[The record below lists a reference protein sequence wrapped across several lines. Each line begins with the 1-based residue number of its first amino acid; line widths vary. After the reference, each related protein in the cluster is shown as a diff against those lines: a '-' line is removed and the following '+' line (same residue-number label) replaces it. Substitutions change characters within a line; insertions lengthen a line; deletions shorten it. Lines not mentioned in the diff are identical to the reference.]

1 MQGSDSLCAVVPQ
14 AQSQALTMSFVP
26 NGYLSIQ
33 EALNRLGRELFPSE
47 WTGEEHKARRELISE
62 DEWLRIKDLPPARG
76 SGAPGSGAMSQNMN
90 APAAKRT
97 PHSSGDPSDP
107 SYQEEYRAR
116 QRHVDAQQRLRQLL
130 EAGQLEAAILDPFTG
145 ALHQATTSL
154 WRRHDADRLIEKG
167 QAPIPRSLNMG
178 SILVKRFAESNVDT
192 KPIPQAKI
200 QEAIEALKEKLA
212 TESLTR
218 SEQAEFVRQT
228 FSAYRITDRQ
238 LRQIF
243 RAFPVPTGRPRKSDG

>member
-1 MQGSDSLCAVVPQ
+1 MA
-14 AQSQALTMSFVP
+14 FVP
-26 NGYLSIQ
+26 NGYFPIR

-47 WTGEEHKARRELISE
+47 WTGEEHKARRGLISE

-116 QRHVDAQQRLRQLL
+116 QRYVDAQQRLRELL

-167 QAPIPRSLNMG
+167 QAPIPRSLNTG
-178 SILVKRFAESNVDT
+178 SVLVKRFAEPNVDT

-218 SEQAEFVRQT
+218 SEQAEFLRET
-228 FSAYRITDRQ
+228 FSAYRITERQ
-238 LRQIF
+238 LRQVF
-243 RAFPVPTGRPRKSDG
+243 QAVPMPTGRPRKSDA

>member
-1 MQGSDSLCAVVPQ
+1 
-14 AQSQALTMSFVP
+14 MSFVP
-26 NGYLSIQ
+26 NGYLSIR

-47 WTGEEHKARRELISE
+47 WTGEEHKARRGLISE

-76 SGAPGSGAMSQNMN
+76 GGAQHSGPMMRST
-90 APAAKRT
+90 PAAK
-97 PHSSGDPSDP
+97 PGLHSSGDPSDP

-116 QRHVDAQQRLRQLL
+116 QRHIDAQQRLRQLL

-145 ALHQATTSL
+145 TLHQATTSL
-154 WRRHDADRLIEKG
+154 WRRHGADRLIEKG
-167 QAPIPRSLNMG
+167 QAPIPRSPNTG
-178 SILVKRFAESNVDT
+178 SVLVKRFAEPNVDT

-218 SEQAEFVRQT
+218 PEQADFLRET
-228 FSAYRITDRQ
+228 FSAYRITERQ

-243 RAFPVPTGRPRKSDG
+243 QAVPMPTGRPRKSDA

>member
-1 MQGSDSLCAVVPQ
+1 MMQSTP
-14 AQSQALTMSFVP
+14 
-26 NGYLSIQ
+26 
-33 EALNRLGRELFPSE
+33 
-47 WTGEEHKARRELISE
+47 
-62 DEWLRIKDLPPARG
+62 
-76 SGAPGSGAMSQNMN
+76 GAKPGA
-90 APAAKRT
+90 
-97 PHSSGDPSDP
+97 HSSGDPSDP

-116 QRHVDAQQRLRQLL
+116 QRYVDAQHRLRQLL

-167 QAPIPRSLNMG
+167 QAPIPRSLNTG
-178 SILVKRFAESNVDT
+178 SVLVKRFAEPNVDT

-200 QEAIEALKEKLA
+200 QEAIEALKEKIA

-218 SEQAEFVRQT
+218 PEQADFLRET
-228 FSAYRITDRQ
+228 FSAYRITERQ

-243 RAFPVPTGRPRKSDG
+243 EAVPMPTGRPRKSDA

>member
-1 MQGSDSLCAVVPQ
+1 
-14 AQSQALTMSFVP
+14 MSFVP

-47 WTGEEHKARRELISE
+47 WTGEEHKARRGLISE
-62 DEWLRIKDLPPARG
+62 EEWLRIKDLAPARG
-76 SGAPGSGAMSQNMN
+76 GGAQGSGPMTRST
-90 APAAKRT
+90 PAVK
-97 PHSSGDPSDP
+97 PGLHSSGDPSDP

-116 QRHVDAQQRLRQLL
+116 QRHVDAQQRLHELL

-145 ALHQATTSL
+145 ALHQATTAL
-154 WRRHDADRLIEKG
+154 WRRHNADRLIEKG
-167 QAPIPRSLNMG
+167 QAPIPRSSNTG
-178 SILVKRFAESNVDT
+178 SVLVKRFAESNVDT
-192 KPIPQAKI
+192 RPIPQAKI
-200 QEAIEALKEKLA
+200 QEAIEALKKKLE

-243 RAFPVPTGRPRKSDG
+243 RAFPVPTGRPRKSDA

>member
-1 MQGSDSLCAVVPQ
+1 
-14 AQSQALTMSFVP
+14 MSFVP
-26 NGYLSIQ
+26 NGYLSIR

-47 WTGEEHKARRELISE
+47 WTGEEYKARRGLISE
-62 DEWLRIKDLPPARG
+62 EEWLRIKDLPPPRGGGAQG
-76 SGAPGSGAMSQNMN
+76 SGPRIRSTL
-90 APAAKRT
+90 AAK
-97 PHSSGDPSDP
+97 PGVHLSGDPSDP

-116 QRHVDAQQRLRQLL
+116 QRHVDAQQWLRQLL

-145 ALHQATTSL
+145 TLHQATTSL

-167 QAPIPRSLNMG
+167 QAPIPRSRNTG
-178 SILVKRFAESNVDT
+178 SVLVKRFAESNVDT

-200 QEAIEALKEKLA
+200 QEAIVALKEKLA

-218 SEQAEFVRQT
+218 SEQADFLRQT
-228 FSAYRITDRQ
+228 FSAYRITERQ

-243 RAFPVPTGRPRKSDG
+243 RAVPMRTGRPRKSDA

>member
-1 MQGSDSLCAVVPQ
+1 MA
-14 AQSQALTMSFVP
+14 FVP
-26 NGYLSIQ
+26 NGYFPIR

-47 WTGEEHKARRELISE
+47 WTGEEHKARRGLISE

-116 QRHVDAQQRLRQLL
+116 QRYVDAQQRLRELL

-154 WRRHDADRLIEKG
+154 WRRHDADRLIES
-167 QAPIPRSLNMG
+167 QYRAVSIRVQSWSSDSPNRMWTPSRSHRQK
-178 SILVKRFAESNVDT
+178 SKRRS
-192 KPIPQAKI
+192 KP
-200 QEAIEALKEKLA
+200 
-212 TESLTR
+212 
-218 SEQAEFVRQT
+218 
-228 FSAYRITDRQ
+228 
-238 LRQIF
+238 
-243 RAFPVPTGRPRKSDG
+243 